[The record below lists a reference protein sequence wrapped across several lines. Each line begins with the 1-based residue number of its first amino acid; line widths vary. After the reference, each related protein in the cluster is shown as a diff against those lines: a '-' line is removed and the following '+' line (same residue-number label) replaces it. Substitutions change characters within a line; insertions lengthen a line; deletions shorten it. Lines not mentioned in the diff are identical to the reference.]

1 MICNEILQKERYG
14 NYDELRLS
22 LSHSLSLL
30 ANSLSLC
37 SRFTHFYS
45 SQIIKP
51 SGYFS
56 SRFYRN
62 LDYYTP
68 VILVKETLRFYSM
81 DTSLQAKSHYSEF

>member
-45 SQIIKP
+45 SQI
-51 SGYFS
+51 
-56 SRFYRN
+56 N
-62 LDYYTP
+62 HLDTFQ
-68 VILVKETLRFYSM
+68 VGSIEI
-81 DTSLQAKSHYSEF
+81 